1 MRCERQLIP
10 NLDDQTVLSERI
22 SNNAKFSPYLDN
34 CDGALDGTH
43 IPAVTP
49 LADQGV
55 YRNREK
61 FFSQNV
67 LGVCNFDL
75 IFENYKKYYNKFI
88 LDVPKLNKNKKNKNY
103 TNVYFCVASV
113 FIIVILFNYRGL
125 KN

>member
-10 NLDDQTVLSERI
+10 NPDEQTVLSERI
-22 SNNAKFSPYLDN
+22 SNDAKFSPYLDN

-43 IPAVTP
+43 ISAVTP

-75 IFENYKKYYNKFI
+75 IFIYALTTWEGSAHDANVLGNAKLKGFPMRIGKKI
-88 LDVPKLNKNKKNKNY
+88 L
-103 TNVYFCVASV
+103 
-113 FIIVILFNYRGL
+113 
-125 KN
+125 

>member
-10 NLDDQTVLSERI
+10 NPDEQTVLSERI
-22 SNNAKFSPYLDN
+22 SNDVKFSPYLDD

-55 YRNREK
+55 CRNREK

-75 IFENYKKYYNKFI
+75 IFIYALTAREGSAHDANVLGNAKLKGFPMRIGKKI
-88 LDVPKLNKNKKNKNY
+88 L
-103 TNVYFCVASV
+103 
-113 FIIVILFNYRGL
+113 
-125 KN
+125 